1 VKVEE
6 ATFRRGGMGDIP
18 AIVALQAR
26 AWRAAYRGLVNDEYL
41 DALPLQHWIES
52 WRAHLLGG
60 SAATACIV
68 AEDGRGLLGFTSV
81 GGSDP
86 SQLANAVGELHT
98 IYVDPALQGAGLGQR
113 LMVEAIGRLRADGYT
128 DAVLWVLEGN
138 QRARRFYEQ
147 AGWSPDG
154 GTGSDE
160 WGPSRVSRVR
170 YRRRL

>member
-1 VKVEE
+1 MVK
-6 ATFRRGGMGDIP
+6 ATFRAGGLGDIP

-26 AWRAAYRGLVNDEYL
+26 AWRAAYRGVVDDQYL

-52 WRAHLLGG
+52 WRAHLLDG
-60 SAATACIV
+60 SAATSCIV
-68 AEDGRGLLGFTSV
+68 AEDESGLVGFTSV

-86 SQLANAVGELHT
+86 AQLAPAVGELHT

-113 LMVEAIGRLRADGYT
+113 LMGEALRRLREAGYT

-154 GTGSDE
+154 GTGSDQ
-160 WGPSRVSRVR
+160 WGASRVPRVR